1 MISGAT
7 AGIAHLTE
15 KQPLAP
21 SDTNSQ
27 PDLEELKVEH
37 EGLVQVILK
46 EEEDL
51 IKRHRE
57 HIDANVELVKKQMN
71 MLNDVDKPG
80 SDVETYTDEL
90 DGLLDHH
97 MAMISGLKDQLR
109 RFRGHL
115 GREKKLSEQF
125 YRQQE
130 EELDVEMAV
139 EDY

>member
-1 MISGAT
+1 
-7 AGIAHLTE
+7 
-15 KQPLAP
+15 
-21 SDTNSQ
+21 
-27 PDLEELKVEH
+27 
-37 EGLVQVILK
+37 
-46 EEEDL
+46 
-51 IKRHRE
+51 
-57 HIDANVELVKKQMN
+57 MN